1 MRAAIAITTLTAI
14 GLSLPLWL
22 NRPAYPASPVWSF
35 VPAFPPP
42 IDAVFLTIVFAV
54 FTLVLWR
61 PTPRPLAVLWLAGV
75 AFLILQDQARLQP
88 WFVHA
93 ALIVVALVFSKDE
106 RAALNNCRLITASVY
121 FWSGAHKMN
130 TSFVDALFPWLLSPI
145 TRSASTAH
153 AVGSVVPYLEMGMAV
168 ALLVPR
174 VRQIGVIGIVAMH
187 VFLLGVLGPWALNW
201 NIVVWPWNFMMLA
214 VVPTL
219 FWRTRVPMRDLVA
232 PRGPGMRVAL
242 LTVLVILPALSLGE
256 WWDTAPS
263 FDLYSGNPLLGSVVM
278 TRDAW
283 QRLDPKVRG
292 VAEQSTAGYRIRFDD
307 WSISERKVPA
317 YPAERVLSH
326 VAQSFCSVHRAKN
339 DVVFLIEK
347 PARWLYRPGWHR
359 VEDLTCR

>member
-153 AVGSVVPYLEMGMAV
+153 AVGSVVQYLEMGMAV

-174 VRQIGVIGIVAMH
+174 
-187 VFLLGVLGPWALNW
+187 
-201 NIVVWPWNFMMLA
+201 
-214 VVPTL
+214 
-219 FWRTRVPMRDLVA
+219 
-232 PRGPGMRVAL
+232 
-242 LTVLVILPALSLGE
+242 LSL
-256 WWDTAPS
+256 
-263 FDLYSGNPLLGSVVM
+263 
-278 TRDAW
+278 
-283 QRLDPKVRG
+283 
-292 VAEQSTAGYRIRFDD
+292 I
-307 WSISERKVPA
+307 
-317 YPAERVLSH
+317 
-326 VAQSFCSVHRAKN
+326 
-339 DVVFLIEK
+339 
-347 PARWLYRPGWHR
+347 
-359 VEDLTCR
+359 